1 MAPKWKEINDSVEDI
16 EESPASKYFQQ
27 QKQIFEASQKARA
40 HVHHNELDHG
50 AATGKSDPTFEDV
63 FEGIFDEALEL
74 LIERQR
80 KYGPDNIANQGI
92 YGIITRI
99 ADDKIA
105 RVRTSLNGTV
115 VNGRVVVNPI
125 VDREAQDT
133 FEDALLDIANYAL
146 IAIALKRGLWGK
158 PMRAPVAQR
167 KERLPSKQ

>member
-1 MAPKWKEINDSVEDI
+1 MPKWKDYDEAYTER
-16 EESPASKYFQQ
+16 PAATNY
-27 QKQIFEASQKARA
+27 IHGYGHRGVDDTFEA
-40 HVHHNELDHG
+40 
-50 AATGKSDPTFEDV
+50 V
-63 FEGIFDEALEL
+63 FESIFKEALEL

-105 RVRTSLNGTV
+105 RVRTAMNGQV
-115 VNGRVVVNPI
+115 VNGKIVIDPI
-125 VDREAQDT
+125 EDREAEDT

-146 IAIALKRGLWGK
+146 IALALKRGLWGK
-158 PMRAPVAQR
+158 PLRAPVAQR